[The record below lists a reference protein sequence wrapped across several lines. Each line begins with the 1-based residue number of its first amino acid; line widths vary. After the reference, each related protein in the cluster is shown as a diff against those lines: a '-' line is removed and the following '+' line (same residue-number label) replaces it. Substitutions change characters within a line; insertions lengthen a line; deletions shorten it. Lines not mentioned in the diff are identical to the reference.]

1 MNDRLIPI
9 DITFPRWILVK
20 QHIETPRLEDV
31 PGAIRAEMTRLGVA
45 QKVRPGMR
53 IAITAGSRGIT
64 GIPMILATIVGELKR
79 LGAEP
84 FLVPCMGSHGG
95 ATAEGQLDVLRS
107 LGITEEAVGCP
118 IYSSMEV
125 VQIGVTPEG
134 IPVLIDK
141 IAAGADG
148 IVVVNRIKAHTE
160 YTGPVESGWMKM
172 LTIGLGK
179 HQGALMAHRN
189 ALQLSYRVAIV
200 SVAREII
207 RRAPIL
213 FGLGVVENAYD
224 QTAYVVAAWPQD
236 FEETEKRWLQ
246 RAKELMPRLPFHRL
260 DILIVDEIGKEISG
274 AGMDPNVIGRRMVFG
289 EPEPTSPIIT
299 RIVVRDLSEK
309 TYGSGIGIGL
319 ADFTTQRLVDKL
331 DHRPTYIN
339 CLTAMA
345 PEKARLPMIGRNDRE
360 AIEWAFLTIGNVDP
374 PNARVVRIR
383 NTLHPEYFYASEA
396 LWPEIR
402 ANPKLQVIGEWE
414 PITFDA
420 AGMLQPDRVPL

>member
-1 MNDRLIPI
+1 MLIPV
-9 DITFPRWILVK
+9 DIAFPRWILVE
-20 QHIETPRLEDV
+20 QHIETPRLADV
-31 PGAIRAEMTRLGVA
+31 PGTIRAEMARLGVA

-53 IAITAGSRGIT
+53 IAITAGSRGIS

-95 ATAEGQLDVLRS
+95 ATAEGQLEVLHS
-107 LGITEEAVGCP
+107 LGITEETVGCP
-118 IYSSMEV
+118 IYSSMET

-189 ALQLSYRVAIV
+189 AVQLSYRVAIV

-246 RAKELMPRLPFHRL
+246 RAKELMPRLPFHQL
-260 DILIVDEIGKEISG
+260 DILIVDEIGKELSG

-289 EPEPTSPIIT
+289 EPEPTSPVIT

-319 ADFTTQRLVDKL
+319 ADFTTQRLVNKL

-339 CLTAMA
+339 CLTAMT
-345 PEKARLPMIGRNDRE
+345 PEKARIPMIGQTDRE
-360 AIEWAFLTIGNVDP
+360 AIEWAFLTIGNVEP
-374 PNARVVRIR
+374 FNARVVRIR
-383 NTLHPEYFYASEA
+383 NTLHLEHFYASEA
-396 LWPEIR
+396 LWPEIQ
-402 ANPKLQVIGEWE
+402 ANPKLKVIGEWE
-414 PITFDA
+414 PMTFDA

>member
-1 MNDRLIPI
+1 MLIPV
-9 DITFPRWILVK
+9 DFSFPKMALVE
-20 QHIETPRLEDV
+20 QHIVTPRIDDV
-31 PGAIRAEMTRLGVA
+31 PGAIRAEMARLGVA
-45 QKVRPGMR
+45 TRVRPGMR

-64 GIPMILATIVGELKR
+64 GIPIILATVVSELKC
-79 LGAEP
+79 LGAVP

-95 ATAEGQLDVLRS
+95 ATADGQVAVLHS
-107 LGITEEAVGCP
+107 LGITQQAVGCP
-118 IYSSMEV
+118 IYSSMDT
-125 VQIGVTPEG
+125 VQIGQTSEG

-189 ALQLSYRVAIV
+189 AAQLTYRVAIV

-207 RRAPIL
+207 RKAPLL
-213 FGLGVVENAYD
+213 FGLGVIENAYD
-224 QTAYVVAAWPQD
+224 QTAEVIAAFPQD
-236 FEETEKRWLQ
+236 FEETEKDALKRTK
-246 RAKELMPRLPFHRL
+246 ALMPRLPFQTL

-289 EPEPTSPIIT
+289 EPEPTSPVIT
-299 RIVVRDLSEK
+299 RIVARDLSEK

-319 ADFTTQRLVDKL
+319 ADFVTQRLVDKL

-339 CLTAMA
+339 CLTAMT
-345 PEKARLPMIGRNDRE
+345 PEKARIPMTGKTDRE
-360 AIEWAFLTIGNVDP
+360 AIEWAFLTAGAIDLP
-374 PNARVVRIR
+374 RAKVVRIK
-383 NTLHPEYFYASEA
+383 NTLHPERLYASEA
-396 LWPEIR
+396 LLPEIG
-402 ANPKLQVIGEWE
+402 ANPNLKVAGEWI
-414 PITFDA
+414 PMSFDD
-420 AGMLQPDRVPL
+420 AGTIIPERM